1 MGLSVCPHA
10 IIGLRIPRSAIYGRE
25 RAKAFNHDMP
35 SDWTVDPKSGRQL
48 WVERDCV
55 KAPFTGDTYN
65 TLLGSFEIIDLTY
78 ERAETYCYVA
88 VVIAE
93 GPDGCERGGAKR
105 VPLDFKTMATQIQ
118 QLRSIATEFGLWSD
132 SEFGLWAASRVGY

>member
-48 WVERDCV
+48 WVERDCI
-55 KAPFTGDTYN
+55 KPPFTEGHEGV
-65 TLLGSFEIIDLTY
+65 LLNDFKVVDFTY
-78 ERAETYCYVA
+78 ERTETYCYVA
-88 VVIAE
+88 VVTVE
-93 GPDGCERGGAKR
+93 GPDGCERGGAMR
-105 VPLDFKTMATQIQ
+105 VPLDLEAVATQTQ
-118 QLRSIATEFGLWSD
+118 KLRSIMTELGFWSD
-132 SEFGLWAASRVGY
+132 SEFGLWAASKVRY